1 MAKRPTN
8 YISYRQLTSNPKLN
22 GQATDYKDH
31 TDPKYIG
38 PGKWHDIHQVAW
50 EAQNKIGKEHFV
62 SFMNNL
68 CEKFPCSTCR
78 SHCKEYM
85 QNHPMKN
92 YEDVLVEVGNDRLS
106 LGLFVWAWKFHNAV
120 NARLNKPQM
129 SWDTCYNMYSGKPG
143 LVCSK
148 ACLHA
153 ETGGEDVG
161 DAEKPAQQMPPVVAP
176 IINRNYYNTQPI
188 QQINP
193 VRQLVRELVRELV
206 PLYTP
211 VVQPVNTNTNT
222 NITNFQQVPGF
233 RR

>member
-1 MAKRPTN
+1 MAKRAAN

-22 GQATDYKDH
+22 GQIVDYKDH

-50 EAQNKIGKEHFV
+50 EAQNKIGKEQFV

-78 SHCKEYM
+78 THCKEYI

-92 YEDVLVEVGNDRLS
+92 YEDVLVEVGTERLS

-143 LVCSK
+143 LVCTK

-153 ETGGEDVG
+153 ETGDEVIN
-161 DAEKPAQQMPPVVAP
+161 DAETTIVP
-176 IINRNYYNTQPI
+176 IISSRNYYDGQSVEQFPSYPGI
-188 QQINP
+188 
-193 VRQLVRELVRELV
+193 
-206 PLYTP
+206 
-211 VVQPVNTNTNT
+211 QPVNNTN
-222 NITNFQQVPGF
+222 NNRITSFQKLPGF